1 MRVAAAAFL
10 STGPIENGQ
19 PCVRLTAF
27 QPTSRRELNDQEA
40 EEYCFSCIQVGKKR
54 KHFWSN
60 HGNASH
66 KDIPR
71 GPNARWSE

>member
-1 MRVAAAAFL
+1 MRVAAAACL
-10 STGPIENGQ
+10 PTGPIENGQ

-40 EEYCFSCIQVGKKR
+40 KEYYFSGIQVGEKR
-54 KHFWSN
+54 KHFWSD
-60 HGNASH
+60 HGNVDH

-71 GPNARWSE
+71 GPNAG